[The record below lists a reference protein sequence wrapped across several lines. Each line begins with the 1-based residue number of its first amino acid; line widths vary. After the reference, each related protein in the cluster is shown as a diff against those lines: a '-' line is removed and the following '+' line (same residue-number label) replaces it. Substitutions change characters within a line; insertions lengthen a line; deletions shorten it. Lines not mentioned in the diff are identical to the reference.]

1 MSKRELLEVRLV
13 IAIGLATIS
22 SALAQSYPSR
32 PVQLVVPFSGGSG
45 TDIAAR
51 GLAEGLVA
59 QLGQGAVVVNREGA
73 SGTLALA
80 AVAHAA
86 PDGYTLA
93 FTPQGPL
100 TIQPHLKPN
109 LSYRLDT
116 FQPLCQVYED
126 SFGILVGPTS
136 PIVDFKDLLD
146 RARAKPKSL
155 TFGTSGVATVPHLQV
170 EGLALAA
177 GVAFVHAPYR
187 VSGQLI
193 ADTLGGTLDFAVTP
207 ISSISGSNGRVVA
220 VLGPT
225 RSPRH
230 PAVPTVDELG
240 FRVSMP
246 GFGGL
251 YAPKA
256 APAVVHDRLEAACAK
271 AFASMSFQ
279 NTAAN
284 TGTSPVY
291 LPRAAFA
298 ERLAADSR
306 EKGALIKA
314 LNIKID

>member
-1 MSKRELLEVRLV
+1 MSKRELLTTTLV
-13 IAIGLATIS
+13 IGVGLATIS
-22 SALAQSYPSR
+22 SAFAQSYPSR

-51 GLAEGLVA
+51 GLAEGLAA
-59 QLGQGAVVVNREGA
+59 QLGQAAVVVNREGA
-73 SGTLALA
+73 SGTMALA
-80 AVAHAA
+80 AVAQAA

-109 LSYRLDT
+109 LPYGLDT
-116 FQPLCQVYED
+116 FQPLCQVFED
-126 SFGILVGPTS
+126 SFGILVRPTS
-136 PIVDFKDLLD
+136 PIADFKALLD

-155 TFGTSGVATVPHLQV
+155 TFGSLGVATVAHLQV

-187 VSGQLI
+187 GFGQLI
-193 ADTLGGTLDFAVTP
+193 ADTLGGTLDFAVSP
-207 ISSISGSNGRVVA
+207 INAISGGNGRVIA

-246 GFGGL
+246 GIGGL

-256 APAVVHDRLEAACAK
+256 APAAVHDRLEAACAK
-271 AFASMSFQ
+271 AFASESFQ
-279 NTAAN
+279 NMAAN
-284 TGTSPVY
+284 AGTSPVY

-306 EKGALIKA
+306 EKAALIKA
-314 LNIKID
+314 LNIKTD

>member
-1 MSKRELLEVRLV
+1 MSKRELLEATLV
-13 IAIGLATIS
+13 IAIGLATFS

-32 PVQLVVPFSGGSG
+32 PLQLVAPFSGGSS

-51 GLAEGLVA
+51 GLAEGLSA
-59 QLGQGAVVVNREGA
+59 QLGQPAVVINREGA
-73 SGTLALA
+73 SGTIALA
-80 AVAHAA
+80 AVAYAA

-109 LSYRLDT
+109 LPYRLDA
-116 FQPLCQVYED
+116 FQPLCQVVED

-136 PIVDFKDLLD
+136 PIVDFKDLLK

-155 TFGTSGVATVPHLQV
+155 TFGTTGVATVPHLQV

-177 GVAFVHAPYR
+177 GVEFVHAPYR
-187 VSGQLI
+187 VTGQLI
-193 ADTLGGTLDFAVTP
+193 ADTLGGKLDFAVST
-207 ISSISGSNGRVVA
+207 IVSISGGNGRVIA
-220 VLGPT
+220 VLGPM

-240 FRVSMP
+240 FEVSMP
-246 GFGGL
+246 GFVGL

-256 APAVVHDRLEAACAK
+256 APAAVHDRLEAACAK

-279 NTAAN
+279 NMAAN
-284 TGTSPVY
+284 AGTSPLY

-306 EKGALIKA
+306 EKAALIKA